1 MDKDEFP
8 SILPIAIR
16 VAAKTLAQN
25 IVTVVPMGGSIPM
38 EKINEIE
45 NRLKSENR
53 TSKLD
58 SIIDD
63 KEHIEKKLEDDSEFK
78 ELKKESGFK
87 GNLFYMD
94 YKFGNDKT
102 DGNERVL

>member
-1 MDKDEFP
+1 MDKDEFS

-16 VAAKTLAQN
+16 VAAKTISQN
-25 IVTVVPMGGSIPM
+25 LVSVAPMGGIPM

-87 GNLFYMD
+87 GNLFYTD
-94 YKFGNDKT
+94 FIYGDKMK
-102 DGNERVL
+102 N

>member
-16 VAAKTLAQN
+16 VAATTLSQD

-58 SIIDD
+58 SLIDD
-63 KEHIEKKLEDDSEFK
+63 KEHIEKKLEDDSEYQ
-78 ELKKESGFK
+78 ELKKEIGPK
-87 GNLFYMD
+87 GSLFYLD
-94 YKFGNDKT
+94 YKYEDNRKIS
-102 DGNERVL
+102 

>member
-1 MDKDEFP
+1 MDKDEFQ

-16 VAAKTLAQN
+16 VAAKTFTQDL
-25 IVTVVPMGGSIPM
+25 VSVSPMKGSIPT
-38 EKINEIE
+38 EKVNEIK

-53 TSKLD
+53 SSKLD

-63 KEHIEKKLEDDSEFK
+63 KDYIEKKLEDDSEFK

-94 YKFGNDKT
+94 FKYGDDIENGT
-102 DGNERVL
+102 DRVL